1 MQGPTPKTLQREN
14 GEPAAC
20 VRPCTNEARSDDDLC
35 GREARA
41 ISLVQTLLKLIFN
54 FNYTLSSF
62 HDDICQVLFFAFDLL
77 TKIYGRLY
85 DIA

>member
-20 VRPCTNEARSDDDLC
+20 VRPCPNKARSDDDLC
-35 GREARA
+35 ERGARA

-54 FNYTLSSF
+54 FNYLLFSF
-62 HDDICQVLFFAFDLL
+62 HDDICQVLFFMLDRI
-77 TKIYGRLY
+77 TKFI
-85 DIA
+85 

>member
-20 VRPCTNEARSDDDLC
+20 VWPCTNKSRSDDEFC

-54 FNYTLSSF
+54 FNYSLSISW
-62 HDDICQVLFFAFDLL
+62 DDICQVLFFMLDPL
-77 TKIYGRLY
+77 TKIYGGLY